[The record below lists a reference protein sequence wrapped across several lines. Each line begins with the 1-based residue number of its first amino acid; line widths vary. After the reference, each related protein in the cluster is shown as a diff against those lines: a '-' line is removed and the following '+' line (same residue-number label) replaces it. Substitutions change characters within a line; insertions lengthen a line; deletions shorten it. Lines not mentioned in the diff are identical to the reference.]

1 MPINLTAIML
11 LLLTYMLQCK
21 QNTEGNKIHIWK
33 VCLLNNMSA
42 CQQSWHRRSRLF
54 FSLRNRVV
62 QHVKAIKTS
71 MTLSLREAIK
81 HSLTVI
87 VQALRGDIIL
97 LLWRPQK
104 DNKPPFGCGQFTTL
118 YHTSGFL

>member
-1 MPINLTAIML
+1 
-11 LLLTYMLQCK
+11 
-21 QNTEGNKIHIWK
+21 
-33 VCLLNNMSA
+33 
-42 CQQSWHRRSRLF
+42 
-54 FSLRNRVV
+54 
-62 QHVKAIKTS
+62 